1 MEHEDLKERT
11 PGIRI
16 QYAAAAAAIAPM
28 AVLTTWMYGVR
39 DSAPSIQEFF
49 LGPMLF
55 GGAMI
60 FWLLYLHIV
69 VCRDDLRSIGFRLTG
84 LSRDVVIGA
93 AMGVG
98 FLFLK
103 FWTDPVLRGLFEARP
118 PSAEMIQLI
127 TAVVSD
133 TRLLLL
139 WLGPVVWIG
148 IAGFEEL
155 WRVVV
160 LRRFWTVFPS
170 APGKWVSLVLVSVL
184 IGIAHGYQGPAA
196 ILSITMKSI
205 LMGWYFMAT
214 GRTRALIVAHAVY
227 DSVQIVMAVIA
238 IRQIGL

>member
-1 MEHEDLKERT
+1 MQHEDLNQKI
-11 PGIRI
+11 PGIRV
-16 QYAAAAAAIAPM
+16 QYAATAAAIAPM
-28 AVLTTWMYGVR
+28 AVLTIWMYGIR

-69 VCRDDLRSIGFRLTG
+69 VCRDDLQSIGFRLTG

-93 AMGVG
+93 ALGVG

-103 FWTDPVLRGLFEARP
+103 YWTDPLFYDLFEARP
-118 PSAEMIQLI
+118 PSAEIIQLI
-127 TAVVSD
+127 TVVAND
-133 TRLLLL
+133 TWLLVL

-160 LRRFWTVFPS
+160 LRRFWAAFPS
-170 APGKWVSLVLVSVL
+170 ASGKWGSLVLVSVL

-196 ILSITMKSI
+196 ILSIMMKSM

-227 DSVQIVMAVIA
+227 DSVQILMAVIS